1 MVLWSNKVLNN
12 NNDKYLVSRPAEA
25 KTSWIV
31 PFTAGGFLH
40 IALVTVL
47 PELLRE
53 HDRRESLKH
62 LAALLAGILLMA
74 LLTRYC

>member
-1 MVLWSNKVLNN
+1 MLS
-12 NNDKYLVSRPAEA
+12 EA

-53 HDRRESLKH
+53 RERRQSAKH
-62 LAALLAGILLMA
+62 LAALLAGVALMA
-74 LLTRYC
+74 AMTHYCG